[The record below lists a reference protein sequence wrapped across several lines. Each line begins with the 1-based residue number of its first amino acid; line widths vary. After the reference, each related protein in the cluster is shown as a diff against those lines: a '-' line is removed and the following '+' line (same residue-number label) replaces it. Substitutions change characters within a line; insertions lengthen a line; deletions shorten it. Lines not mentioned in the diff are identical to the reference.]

1 MFCEKIVGYFP
12 IHKKEIKRLSQ
23 EKEELRL
30 KNTMLSYQQDQYKE
44 LLETYEDL
52 VKAYEAK
59 IQELRN
65 VIKDMKCEWI
75 ILTTKRQM

>member
-1 MFCEKIVGYFP
+1 MFCEKIGGYFP

-23 EKEELRL
+23 ENEELRL

-44 LLETYEDL
+44 LLKTYEDL
-52 VKAYEAK
+52 FKAYEAK

-65 VIKDMKCEWI
+65 VIKDMKCE
-75 ILTTKRQM
+75 